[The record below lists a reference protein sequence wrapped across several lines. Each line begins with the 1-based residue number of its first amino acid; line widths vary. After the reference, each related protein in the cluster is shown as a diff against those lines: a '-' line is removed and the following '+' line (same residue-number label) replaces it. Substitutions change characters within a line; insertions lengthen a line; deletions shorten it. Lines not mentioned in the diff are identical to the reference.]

1 MSRHVDYEEGYQ
13 PGDVVVGHT
22 SLWRRGD
29 FDWTIEKL
37 LPKRRENTY
46 AIQGLWEFA
55 MDKRPT
61 VVAYNDA
68 VGIKGN
74 FLRYSSNGVEVVG

>member
-22 SLWRRGD
+22 SLWRKGY

-46 AIQGLWEFA
+46 K
-55 MDKRPT
+55 D
-61 VVAYNDA
+61 VALHDYDEYGRDYICYWCSFEGA
-68 VGIKGN
+68 FV
-74 FLRYSSNGVEVVG
+74 RDYWVSEVVG